1 MFFVH
6 CFKKF
11 HSCIK
16 SFIIFSKSGTLD
28 LDKNITTQLLHDKCY
43 ILSANDNILND
54 DLNVF
59 FNIRNR

>member
-28 LDKNITTQLLHDKCY
+28 LDKNITTQLLHDFLQYLY
-43 ILSANDNILND
+43 I
-54 DLNVF
+54 NV
-59 FNIRNR
+59 IY